1 MPRVRIPPG
10 PLAPLVAASR
20 DHTLRGPHP
29 GAHGPAECVTLGSV
43 VPMSRILLTG
53 MSGTGKSSALAELG
67 GRGYRVVDTGDPGWR
82 EYREYV
88 ESSDEVHR
96 GEWLWVEERITGLL
110 DSDDGSLALR

>member
-20 DHTLRGPHP
+20 NHTLRGPHP
-29 GAHGPAECVTLGSV
+29 GAHGPAERVTLGSV
-43 VPMSRILLTG
+43 VPMSTILVTG

-67 GRGYRVVDTGDPGWR
+67 RRGFRVVDTDEPGWR

-88 ESSDEVHR
+88 GPSDELHR
-96 GEWLWVEERITGLL
+96 GGVALGRGKDDQTAGL
-110 DSDDGSLALR
+110 R